1 MPERN
6 FVSKKRYYKLTQNL
20 TKIVYKIDAFKNN
33 ENSHIATLIKGITF
47 GHIIYKNRQSLYYSI
62 LLYTITKS
70 FWFLQCFYEQDW
82 IWFVPHWKKI
92 AYSWLNAASVS
103 LSS

>member
-6 FVSKKRYYKLTQNL
+6 FVSKNRHYKLTQNL
-20 TKIVYKIDAFKNN
+20 FHILTKIVCKIDAFKNN

-47 GHIIYKNRQSLYYSI
+47 GRIIYKNRQSLYYSI

-70 FWFLQCFYEQDW
+70 F
-82 IWFVPHWKKI
+82 
-92 AYSWLNAASVS
+92 
-103 LSS
+103 